1 MRDPFGSL
9 QNFNTQFRSFVQNP
23 MGYFTSHH
31 LNIPQDLQNN
41 PQGAIQY
48 LLNTGRMSQA
58 QLSQLQQVAQRIQN
72 MDGFLK

>member
-1 MRDPFGSL
+1 MSDPFGSL
-9 QNFNTQFRSFVQNP
+9 QGFNQQFRSFMQNP

-31 LNIPQDLQNN
+31 LNIPQNLQSD

-48 LLNTGRMSQA
+48 LLNTGQMYQT
-58 QLSQLQQVAQRIQN
+58 QLSRLQQVARRIQN

>member
-1 MRDPFGSL
+1 MSDPFGSL
-9 QNFNTQFRSFVQNP
+9 QNFNQQFKSFMQNP
-23 MGYFTSHH
+23 MAYFSSHR
-31 LNIPQDLQNN
+31 LNIPQNLQND

-58 QLSQLQQVAQRIQN
+58 QLSQLQQVANRIQN